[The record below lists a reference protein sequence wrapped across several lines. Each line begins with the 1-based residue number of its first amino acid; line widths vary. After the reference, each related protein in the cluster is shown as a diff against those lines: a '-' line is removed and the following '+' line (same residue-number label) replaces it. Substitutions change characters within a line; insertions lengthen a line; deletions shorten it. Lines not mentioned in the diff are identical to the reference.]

1 LFRRGGS
8 ARDAWH
14 TAVKL
19 RVPGRREP
27 TIHDGILSHYRGFWG
42 ADNVEEVHWTPEHTA
57 SRLPDFHIAKV
68 RPQQPDGMWIF
79 ATIGA
84 WRATAAEQHGLEF
97 VAAARSASATVLRHL
112 MMAAYYHAGPPENR
126 LGVGHTVAV
135 GEGWVDGSPLDALLV
150 SLPYLWG
157 PKLEHCQLPYRHI
170 QVLWLIPIYETERAY
185 ARAHGADA
193 LEQRFEATAF
203 DYLDPFRASVVP

>member
-1 LFRRGGS
+1 M
-8 ARDAWH
+8 
-14 TAVKL
+14 KL
-19 RVPGRREP
+19 RLPGRREP
-27 TIHDGILSHYRGFWG
+27 TVHDGILSHYRGFWG

-57 SRLPDFHIAKV
+57 SRLPDFHIAKI
-68 RPQQPDGMWIF
+68 RTQQSDGMRIF

-97 VAAARSASATVLRHL
+97 VAVARSESASVLRHL

-126 LGVGHTVAV
+126 LGVGHTVPI

-157 PKLEHCQLPYRHI
+157 PKLEHCLLPDRHI

-185 ARAHGADA
+185 RRAHGVDA
-193 LEQRFEATAF
+193 LEQRFEATSF
-203 DYLDPFRASVVP
+203 DYLDPFRTSVVPEDGDTSQA